1 MVRLQTVRIWALPYN
16 FFEVRDDATRFA
28 MLAAVTSDSVNR
40 DSLRLPPPMPILEQ
54 VIAVATCSLVAVP
67 LVLPLALVTLSM
79 AGCWMALTALLLLV
93 ALSMLHPISHAL
105 AYRRNRLGLVWA
117 KYFGFEIV
125 IDREQSPQ
133 AKVAATAAAL
143 DASQTDGGTTGPG
156 SVGVVNLACPHG
168 VLNYGASVFT
178 FFSRWLTGADQLTAV
193 ADAVKRAPGL
203 RHFTA
208 PLWPVGASRGSLEQL
223 LARGAAVGLV
233 PDGIGG
239 IFAASGAVP
248 WGHDALA
255 LGRKRGL
262 MRIVLRHGATCMPG
276 CECPPLEPRVL
287 ILPE

>member
-28 MLAAVTSDSVNR
+28 MLAAATSDSVNR

-79 AGCWMALTALLLLV
+79 AGCWMAPTALLLLV

-133 AKVAATAAAL
+133 AKVAATAATL

-156 SVGVVNLACPHG
+156 GVGVVNLACPHG

-287 ILPE
+287 ILP